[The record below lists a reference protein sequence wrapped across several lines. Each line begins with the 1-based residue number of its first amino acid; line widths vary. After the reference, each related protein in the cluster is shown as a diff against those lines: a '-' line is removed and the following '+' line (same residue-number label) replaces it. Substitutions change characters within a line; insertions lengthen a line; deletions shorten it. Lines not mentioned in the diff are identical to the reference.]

1 MDHREWLQIEIMIEQ
16 LWKRGSD
23 KKRQKEIENL
33 ESNNLLKIF
42 KSANISEQI
51 LSMPLE
57 NIHTITRKEKK
68 KSWINSQLW
77 MAFNKDKRTAVENI
91 DGIFSQNKM
100 MCPIFSQTECCI
112 LGEKRHWWH
121 NIYRKQNNNT
131 WV

>member
-1 MDHREWLQIEIMIEQ
+1 MQIEIMIEQ

-57 NIHTITRKEKK
+57 NIHMITRKEKK
-68 KSWINSQLW
+68 KEL
-77 MAFNKDKRTAVENI
+77 DKQSTV
-91 DGIFSQNKM
+91 DGIQ
-100 MCPIFSQTECCI
+100 
-112 LGEKRHWWH
+112 
-121 NIYRKQNNNT
+121 
-131 WV
+131 